1 MDANRNLETASVL
14 ISVSPS
20 RREAFWCGSN
30 PVAVRPNTQLVERRA
45 VAISERQ

>member
-1 MDANRNLETASVL
+1 MDANRSLEIAGVL

-30 PVAVRPNTQLVERRA
+30 PVAVRPNKQLVEMKA